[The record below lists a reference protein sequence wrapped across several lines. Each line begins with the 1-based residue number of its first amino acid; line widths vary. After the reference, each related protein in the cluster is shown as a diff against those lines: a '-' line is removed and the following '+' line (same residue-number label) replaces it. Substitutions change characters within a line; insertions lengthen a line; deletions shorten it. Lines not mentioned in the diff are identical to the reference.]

1 MIKLINILKEI
12 TEGRQIG
19 EIYHF
24 TSLDSIPDILES
36 GKLEPATDRSE
47 KLGFISFTR
56 NRALSTLG
64 GFKSQVRITI
74 DGDKLSNKY
83 QILPYAQLKPETKR
97 DEKDWD
103 TPYSRFTQNS
113 ESELIIPSKKYSGK
127 INITPYIKKL
137 DIIIYD
143 DMDTYHEDQIGE
155 INKINNISKKL
166 NIPVEYYKYPNRKN
180 NSYWSPQKNKT
191 VN

>member
-1 MIKLINILKEI
+1 MKLIDLLKEI
-12 TEGRQIG
+12 NEGRQVG

-24 TSLDSIPDILES
+24 TSLDFIYDILES
-36 GKLEPATDRSE
+36 GKLEPSPNRLE

-83 QILPYAQLKPETKR
+83 QILPYSQLKPETKG
-97 DEKDWD
+97 DEEIWN
-103 TPYSRFTQNS
+103 TPYSRIAQNS
-113 ESELIIPSKKYSGK
+113 ESELVIPSKKYGGK
-127 INITPYIKKL
+127 VNIIPYIKKL
-137 DIIIYD
+137 DIIVYD
-143 DMDTYHEDQIGE
+143 YMDSYNPNQIEE
-155 INKINNISKKL
+155 IEKINNISKKL
-166 NIPVEYYKYPNRKN
+166 NIPVEYHRYPNRKN
-180 NSYWSPQKNKT
+180 NSYWSPQKNKI

>member
-1 MIKLINILKEI
+1 MKLIDLLKEI
-12 TEGRQIG
+12 NEGRQVG

-24 TSLDSIPDILES
+24 TSLDSIYDILKS
-36 GKLEPATDRSE
+36 GKLEPSPDRSE

-83 QILPYAQLKPETKR
+83 QILPYAQLKTEVKR

-103 TPYSRFTQNS
+103 KPYSRSTQNS

-143 DMDTYHEDQIGE
+143 DMDTYHDNQMKE
-155 INKINNISKKL
+155 IKKINNISKKL
-166 NIPVEYYKYPNRKN
+166 NIPVEYYEDPNRKN
-180 NSYWSPQKNKT
+180 NSYFSPQKNKT

>member
-12 TEGRQIG
+12 TEGKQIG

-24 TSLDSIPDILES
+24 TSLDSTPDILES
-36 GKLEPATDRSE
+36 GKLEPSPDRSE

-83 QILPYAQLKPETKR
+83 QILPYAQLKPEIKR

-103 TPYSRFTQNS
+103 TPYSRSTQNS

-127 INITPYIKKL
+127 INITHYIKKL

-143 DMDTYHEDQIGE
+143 DMDTYHEDQMGE
-155 INKINNISKKL
+155 INKISNISKKL

>member
-1 MIKLINILKEI
+1 MIKLIDILKEI

-36 GKLEPATDRSE
+36 GKLEPAIDRSE

-83 QILPYAQLKPETKR
+83 QILPYA
-97 DEKDWD
+97 
-103 TPYSRFTQNS
+103 
-113 ESELIIPSKKYSGK
+113 
-127 INITPYIKKL
+127 
-137 DIIIYD
+137 
-143 DMDTYHEDQIGE
+143 
-155 INKINNISKKL
+155 
-166 NIPVEYYKYPNRKN
+166 
-180 NSYWSPQKNKT
+180 
-191 VN
+191 